1 MVKPL
6 LIVSLLQ
13 REMSAQA
20 DRGIILGLRRQLLD
34 LKSQISNLYF
44 SLLTAEDNRAKVT
57 YNKTMKK
64 RVSVLKTAKRVRRV
78 QADTD
83 RELKCISEFGRLKQQ

>member
-1 MVKPL
+1 MTV
-6 LIVSLLQ
+6 INNS
-13 REMSAQA
+13 
-20 DRGIILGLRRQLLD
+20 
-34 LKSQISNLYF
+34 
-44 SLLTAEDNRAKVT
+44 AKVT
-57 YNKTMKK
+57 YNKAMKK